1 MKALQLKISLFT
13 FLFFTSISISYAQE
27 KSPAHLGL
35 FYPISTHGTEA
46 ANFTNNF
53 SLHLLTGLSGGEYGA
68 AIYGLAGMVKGDVRG
83 AQISGLW
90 NNVSGNVTGIQVA
103 GILNQSSDATKAAQI
118 GGISNINLGNSAVQV
133 AGIFNT
139 AKIVSDAQIAGIS
152 NIANTIDGI
161 QVSGIA
167 SMSKSVTGVQVAG
180 IANISPE
187 IDGAQIGGISNLA
200 TEVQGVQIAGISNIA
215 ENVEG
220 AQIAGLVNR
229 AKTVKG
235 MQIGLINIADS
246 SDVTIGLI
254 NIVKTGVQRLGISID
269 ENLNSFLTFR
279 SGGKYVYGIFG
290 LGTNLEIKELKYGF
304 QAGLGLNLAESSHFR
319 LDVEGVSKY
328 LTDFEGNDY
337 YKFSFQLLPTL
348 KISQSIQLFA
358 GPSLSYLYAS
368 DMDILDHLGLT
379 IWDET
384 HRENYQAVVVG
395 FTAGLN
401 VRF

>member
-1 MKALQLKISLFT
+1 MKTLQLKISLFT
-13 FLFFTSISISYAQE
+13 FLFFTFISISYAQE

-53 SLHLLTGLSGGEYGA
+53 SLHVLTGLSGGENGA
-68 AIYGLAGMVKGDVRG
+68 AIYGLAGMVKGDVQG

-90 NNVSGNVTGIQVA
+90 NNTSGSVTGVQVA
-103 GILNQSSDATKAAQI
+103 GILNQSSDASKAAQI
-118 GGISNINLGNSAVQV
+118 AGISNINLGNSAVQV

-139 AKIVSDAQIAGIS
+139 AKAVEGAQIAGIAD
-152 NIANTIDGI
+152 IADTIDGI

-167 SMSKSVTGVQVAG
+167 SISKSVQGIQVAG

-187 IDGAQIGGISNLA
+187 IDGAQIAGISNLA
-200 TEVQGVQIAGISNIA
+200 TEVKGVQISAISNIA

-220 AQIAGLVNR
+220 TQIAGLVNR
-229 AKTVKG
+229 ANTVKG

-254 NIVKTGVQRLGISID
+254 NIAANGDHRLGVSID

-279 SGGKYVYGIFG
+279 SGGKSVYGILG
-290 LGTNLEIKELKYGF
+290 LGTNIEVKDLKYGF
-304 QAGLGLNLAESSHFR
+304 ELGLGLNLVESKLFR
-319 LDVEGVSKY
+319 LDAEVISKY
-328 LTDFEGNDY
+328 LTDFEGAD
-337 YKFSFQLLPTL
+337 FSKSSLQLLPSL
-348 KISQSIQLFA
+348 KITQSIHLFA
-358 GPSLSYLYAS
+358 GPSLSYMHSS
-368 DMDILDHLGLT
+368 DLDIVDHTGLT
-379 IWDET
+379 IWEESR
-384 HRENYQAVVVG
+384 RENYQAVLLG
-395 FTAGLN
+395 FTGGLN

>member
-13 FLFFTSISISYAQE
+13 FLFFTFISISYAQE

-46 ANFTNNF
+46 VHFTNNF
-53 SLHLLTGLSGGEYGA
+53 SLHLLTGLSGGENGA

-103 GILNQSSDATKAAQI
+103 GILNQSSDANKSAQI
-118 GGISNINLGNSAVQV
+118 GGISNINLGNSALQV

-139 AKIVSDAQIAGIS
+139 AKAVEGAQIAGIAD
-152 NIANTIDGI
+152 IADTIDGI

-167 SMSKSVTGVQVAG
+167 SMSKSVKGAQIAG

-187 IDGAQIGGISNLA
+187 IDGAQIAGISNLA
-200 TEVQGVQIAGISNIA
+200 REVKGVQIAGISNIA

-220 AQIAGLVNR
+220 TQIAGLVNR

-254 NIVKTGVQRLGISID
+254 NIVKIGDQRLGVSID

-290 LGTNLEIKELKYGF
+290 VGTNLEVKELKYGF
-304 QAGLGLNLAESSHFR
+304 QAGLGLNLAESNHFR
-319 LDVEGVSKY
+319 LDVEAVSKY
-328 LTDFEGNDY
+328 LTDFDGNNFS
-337 YKFSFQLLPTL
+337 KFSFQLLPTL
-348 KISQSIQLFA
+348 KITQSIHLFA
-358 GPSLSYLYAS
+358 GPSISYMYSRDLN
-368 DMDILDHLGLT
+368 ILDHTGLT

-384 HRENYQAVVVG
+384 HRENYQAVLLG
-395 FTAGLN
+395 FTGGVN
-401 VRF
+401 VRL